1 MLNKKLL
8 LMVFIVVVFSI
19 LYFDLLNFLTLEKVK
34 GSIDEIKLWRNE
46 SPLKVIAGFSLL
58 YIVITALSL
67 PGAALFSL
75 SASALFG
82 LAEGIVIAIFS
93 SSIGALLA
101 FLISRYMFREIIKK
115 RFPEQ
120 LNTIDNGIKRQGSFY
135 LFSLRLV
142 PVIPFFLVNMLMGVT
157 AVRSWTFYWVSVIGM
172 SAVTAT
178 YVNAGTQLSKIESIS
193 SILSLEMILS
203 LSLLGLLPFIIK
215 IVFKK

>member
-8 LMVFIVVVFSI
+8 LMALILVVATIVYI
-19 LYFDLLNFLTLEKVK
+19 GLYDFLTLEEVK
-34 GSIDEIKLWRNE
+34 ALIEGIKQWRSE
-46 SPLKVIAGFSLL
+46 SPLIVIAGFSLL
-58 YIVITALSL
+58 YIVVTALSL

-75 SASALFG
+75 SAGALFG
-82 LAEGIVIAIFS
+82 LAEGVVIAIFS

-101 FLISRYMFREIIKK
+101 FLISRYMLREIIKK

-120 LNTIDNGIKRQGSFY
+120 LNTIDKGIKREGAFY

-157 AVRSWTFYWVSVIGM
+157 AFRSWTFYWVSLVGM

-178 YVNAGTQLSKIESIS
+178 YVNAGTQLSKIESLS
-193 SILSLEMILS
+193 GILSLEMILS
-203 LSLLGLLPFIIK
+203 FSLLGLLPFIIK
-215 IVFKK
+215 GVLKR